1 MIGLTVDSNGQLP
14 DDLAVA
20 WGVTV
25 IPLTIVVD
33 GTEALE
39 TEVDADDF
47 YAAVERGAEVSTS
60 LPAPG
65 EIAAIWDELARRG
78 SVDEIVSFHVSADLS
93 GTCNSARLAAE
104 LATVPVRVVDTG
116 QVSFGISCALW
127 EAQRALGAGAGVDEA
142 IARAEV
148 AAERLANA
156 FVMDGLELA
165 RRSGR
170 LSGPIPEGSGGGVD
184 VYSFV
189 EGQLAVL
196 GSATGDDTAVEMMAG
211 AVLAD
216 GRPIRAAVGHG
227 HASLE
232 AVADALAERLEAAD
246 DVVELVR
253 YRVAPSVAAF
263 SGPGSAGAYW
273 FPAT

>member
-1 MIGLTVDSNGQLP
+1 MIGLTIDSNGQLP
-14 DDLAVA
+14 EVLAEE

-33 GTEALE
+33 GEATPE
-39 TEVDADDF
+39 TEIDADDF
-47 YAAVERGAEVSTS
+47 YAAVERGAEISTS
-60 LPAPG
+60 LPSPG
-65 EIAAIWDELARRG
+65 EIAAIWDELAGRDG
-78 SVDEIVSFHVSADLS
+78 VEEIISFHVSSELS
-93 GTCNSARLAAE
+93 GTCNSARLATE
-104 LATVPVRVVDTG
+104 LAAVPVRVVDTG

-127 EAQRALGAGAGVDEA
+127 EAHRALSGGAGVDEA
-142 IARAEV
+142 VARADLT
-148 AAERLANA
+148 AAALANV

-170 LSGPIPEGSGGGVD
+170 LTGPIPEGSDGVD
-184 VYSFV
+184 VFSLV
-189 EGQLAVL
+189 EGQLEVV
-196 GSATGDDTAVEMMAG
+196 GSATGDDAAVELMAA

-216 GRPIRAAVGHG
+216 HRPIRAAVGHG
-227 HASLE
+227 HGSLE
-232 AVADALAERLEAAD
+232 PVADALARRLDAAA

-253 YRVAPSVAAF
+253 YRVGPSVAAF